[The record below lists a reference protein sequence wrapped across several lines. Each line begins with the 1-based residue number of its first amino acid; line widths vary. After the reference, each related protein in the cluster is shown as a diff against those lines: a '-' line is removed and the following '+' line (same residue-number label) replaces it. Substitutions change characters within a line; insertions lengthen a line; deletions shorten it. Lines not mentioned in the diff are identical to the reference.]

1 MELKQIRHFLSVA
14 ETLNFTQASEQ
25 NDISQP
31 ALTKSIQKLEEE
43 FGGLLIVRDGKNT
56 RLTELGQKVR
66 SEFSDILESEAR
78 AKLLAHDHLESGHS
92 MLNIG
97 IADSLGPSK
106 FAEFL
111 ARYLAEN
118 PNTRIVLHQIDQST
132 SQEAILSGFLDACI
146 CTQRATENHKI
157 KTTPIFEERL
167 LMAFAK
173 NDDFARKPEIGL
185 DEFSKQNYFDRLNCE
200 FRTGFLEMVDRED
213 LDIRPLVQSD
223 REDWIQQL
231 VAAGKGIC
239 TLGEFSAV
247 VPGIRMRPIKG
258 VDMKRTVAI
267 SFVFGS
273 AASSSIV
280 ALEKL
285 AQSYDWNC

>member
-56 RLTELGQKVR
+56 RLTELGQKIR
-66 SEFSDILESEAR
+66 SEFSNILESEAR

-106 FAEFL
+106 FVEFL
-111 ARYLAEN
+111 ACYLSEN

-157 KTTPIFEERL
+157 KTTRLFEERL

-173 NDDFARKPEIGL
+173 NDDFAKKSEIEL
-185 DEFSKQNYFDRLNCE
+185 EEFSKQNYLDRLNCE
-200 FRTGFLEMVDRED
+200 FRSGFLEMVDNKD
-213 LDIRPLVQSD
+213 LDIRPLIQSD

-231 VAAGKGIC
+231 VAAGKGVC
-239 TLGEFSAV
+239 TLGEFSRV
-247 VPGIRMRPIKG
+247 VSGIRLRPIKG
-258 VDMKRTVAI
+258 VDLQRTVAI

-273 AASSSIV
+273 AASPSII

-285 AQSYDWNC
+285 AQNYDWNC

>member
-14 ETLNFTQASEQ
+14 ETLNFTQAADQ

-56 RLTELGQKVR
+56 RLTELGQKIR
-66 SEFSDILESEAR
+66 SEFSNILESETR
-78 AKLLAHDHLESGHS
+78 AKLLAHDYLESGHS

-106 FAEFL
+106 FVEFL
-111 ARYLAEN
+111 ARYLSEN

-157 KTTPIFEERL
+157 KTTRLFEERL

-173 NDDFARKPEIGL
+173 NDDFAKKSEIEL
-185 DEFSKQNYFDRLNCE
+185 EEFSKQNYLDRLNCE
-200 FRTGFLEMVDRED
+200 FRSGFLEMVDNKD
-213 LDIRPLVQSD
+213 LDIRPLIQSD

-231 VAAGKGIC
+231 VAAGKGVC
-239 TLGEFSAV
+239 TLGEFSRV
-247 VPGIRMRPIKG
+247 VSGIRMRPING
-258 VDMKRTVAI
+258 VNLQRTVAI

-273 AASSSIV
+273 AASPSII

-285 AQSYDWNC
+285 AQNYDWDC